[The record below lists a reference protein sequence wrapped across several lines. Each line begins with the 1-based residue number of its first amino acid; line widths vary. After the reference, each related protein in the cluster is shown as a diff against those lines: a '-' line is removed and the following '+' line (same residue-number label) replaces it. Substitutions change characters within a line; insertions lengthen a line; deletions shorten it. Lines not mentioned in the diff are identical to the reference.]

1 MNYLSVCSG
10 IEAASAAWKNLNWS
24 AVGFSEIEPFPC
36 AVLKHHYSTVNNY
49 GDING
54 HSEWKLPPINLLVG
68 GTPCQSFS
76 LAGLRKGLEDP
87 RGNLMLTYL
96 RIIESR
102 KPKWIVWENVP
113 GVLSSNGGRD
123 FATFVTALGN
133 MGYGWAY
140 RVLDSQWFGVPQ
152 RRKRVFVIGYLGGR
166 NLATEVLFKSESVCR
181 DFEKGKK
188 KGKRI
193 TGTAEDS
200 SGVSS
205 TRRPEHTTVGAL
217 CADSHPGAYSG
228 QDAYTGRLIATTIN
242 PTAYAFDSMSS
253 NSMRSSNP
261 ISGCNQVDISKSLD
275 TSRGLDPSCNQ
286 GGIGIVQANS
296 YGTDLYNGAITG
308 DIVVPL
314 TNRADGTGTG
324 PTVMQLKN
332 EEVKNELNCIF
343 HTMPLEPKSYGIP
356 GNWIGRK
363 PENGGNSTT
372 PMNDIAPCL
381 TKTDIH
387 GVSYN
392 MKVRRLTPIECE
404 RLQGFPDKYTEIP
417 WRGKTSDQCPDGP
430 RYKAL
435 GNSMTVP
442 VMRWI
447 GERIA
452 MVDSTS
458 K

>member
-10 IEAASAAWKNLNWS
+10 IEAASTAWKNLNWN
-24 AVGFSEIEPFPC
+24 AVGFSEIEPFPS
-36 AVLKHHYSTVNNY
+36 AVLKYHYPTVTNY

-54 HSEWKLPPINLLVG
+54 HSEWKLPPVDILVG

-76 LAGLRKGLEDP
+76 IAGLRKGLEDP
-87 RGNLMLTYL
+87 RGNIMLTYL

-102 KPKWIVWENVP
+102 RPKWTIWENVP

-140 RVLDSQWFGVPQ
+140 RILDAQWFGVAQ
-152 RRKRVFVIGYLGGR
+152 RRKRVFVIGYLGEK

-181 DFEKGKK
+181 NPTKSREKGKEVAGTIAARFGSSRNNPEELTISK
-188 KGKRI
+188 ALLSRNGSGGFDLESETPVLVYNAPI
-193 TGTAEDS
+193 TGTLAAADGPK
-200 SGVSS
+200 GVSDQYAHEGKLTVWRAGDNTNAEVLFDLAGTLTCNKGQS
-205 TRRPEHTTVGAL
+205 GGIINTTF
-217 CADSHPGAYSG
+217 S
-228 QDAYTGRLIATTIN
+228 
-242 PTAYAFDSMSS
+242 FDSMSS

-286 GGIGIVQANS
+286 GGIAIAV
-296 YGTDLYNGAITG
+296 GTDLYNGAITG
-308 DIVVPL
+308 DIAVPL

-324 PTVMQLKN
+324 PTIMQ
-332 EEVKNELNCIF
+332 
-343 HTMPLEPKSYGIP
+343 
-356 GNWIGRK
+356 
-363 PENGGNSTT
+363 ST
-372 PMNDIAPCL
+372 A
-381 TKTDIH
+381 
-387 GVSYN
+387 
-392 MKVRRLTPIECE
+392 VRRLTPTECE
-404 RLQGFPDKYTEIP
+404 RLQGFPDFYTAIP
-417 WRGKTSDQCPDGP
+417 WKKKTADQCPDGP

-435 GNSMTVP
+435 GNSMAVP

-452 MVDSTS
+452 EVDSTS

>member
-10 IEAASAAWKNLNWS
+10 IEAASAAWKNLGWN
-24 AVGFSEIEPFPC
+24 AVGFSEIEPFPS
-36 AVLKHHYSTVNNY
+36 AVLSHHYPTVNNY

-54 HSEWKLPPINLLVG
+54 HSEWKLPSIDILVG

-76 LAGLRKGLEDP
+76 IAGLRKGLEDP

-102 KPKWIVWENVP
+102 KPRWIVWENVP

-123 FATFVTALGN
+123 FATFVTSLGN

-152 RRKRVFVIGYLGGR
+152 RRKRVFVIGYLGDR

-181 DFEKGKK
+181 DSKKGKE

-200 SGVSS
+200 SGISS

-228 QDAYTGRLIATTIN
+228 QDAYTGRLIATT
-242 PTAYAFDSMSS
+242 
-253 NSMRSSNP
+253 
-261 ISGCNQVDISKSLD
+261 
-275 TSRGLDPSCNQ
+275 
-286 GGIGIVQANS
+286 S

-308 DIVVPL
+308 DIAVPL

-324 PTVMQLKN
+324 PTVMQSK
-332 EEVKNELNCIF
+332 
-343 HTMPLEPKSYGIP
+343 
-356 GNWIGRK
+356 
-363 PENGGNSTT
+363 
-372 PMNDIAPCL
+372 A
-381 TKTDIH
+381 
-387 GVSYN
+387 
-392 MKVRRLTPIECE
+392 VRRLTPIECE